1 MNLYTI
7 GDSFTYGDELP
18 DRSKAW
24 PYLVAKALGYTVD
37 NLAQPGASNDY
48 IVRTT
53 VNYLNT
59 HTPDLVI
66 IGWTIEDR
74 LEIGGKTSN
83 AHHNPEIFKHWDQD
97 WANNKTQSQI
107 IMMDRYILR
116 DIPHYHCCTWID
128 DFYFKNMDNYVGRFV
143 DWAYETPHG
152 PKGHPLELGHRRIA
166 DEITKYVT
174 RSRV

>member
-59 HTPDLVI
+59 QI
-66 IGWTIEDR
+66 FFISRWT
-74 LEIGGKTSN
+74 L
-83 AHHNPEIFKHWDQD
+83 
-97 WANNKTQSQI
+97 
-107 IMMDRYILR
+107 
-116 DIPHYHCCTWID
+116 
-128 DFYFKNMDNYVGRFV
+128 
-143 DWAYETPHG
+143 
-152 PKGHPLELGHRRIA
+152 
-166 DEITKYVT
+166 TK
-174 RSRV
+174 